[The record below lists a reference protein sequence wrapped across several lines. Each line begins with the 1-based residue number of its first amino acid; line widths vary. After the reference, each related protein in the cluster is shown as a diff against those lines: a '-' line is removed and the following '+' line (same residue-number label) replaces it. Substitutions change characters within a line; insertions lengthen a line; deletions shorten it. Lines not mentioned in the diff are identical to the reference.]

1 MTQPG
6 PGDGY
11 LARRRAS
18 IWTTIHPFFA
28 FGQLFTFVVSVGLL
42 VAYLFGKVPFS
53 YVAISVLIKIGLMVG
68 AMVSGAFWERDV
80 FGQFWFA
87 PEYFV
92 EDVITAIV
100 FYLHLAY
107 LYAVYFAPFDG
118 KLTLPTLVIAYTAY
132 VINVGQ
138 YVIRHGKVRQE
149 EREVAAASASSKAWK
164 KSA

>member
-1 MTQPG
+1 VTQPG
-6 PGDGY
+6 SGDGY

-18 IWTTIHPFFA
+18 IWTRIHPIFA
-28 FGQLFTFVVSVGLL
+28 FGQLLTFVVSVGLL
-42 VAYLFGKVPFS
+42 VAYLFGRVPFS
-53 YVAISVLIKIGLMVG
+53 WVAISVLIKIGLMAG
-68 AMVSGAFWERDV
+68 AMITGAFWERDV

-87 PEYFV
+87 PEYFI

-138 YVIRHGKVRQE
+138 YVVRHGKVRQE
-149 EREVAAASASSKAWK
+149 EREIAAASGSSNELKR
-164 KSA
+164 SA

>member
-1 MTQPG
+1 MTQPASE
-6 PGDGY
+6 GY
-11 LARRRAS
+11 LARRQAS
-18 IWTTIHPFFA
+18 VWTKIHPFFA
-28 FGQLFTFVVSVGLL
+28 FGQLLTFLVSVGLL

-53 YVAISVLIKIGLMVG
+53 YVAISVLIKIGLMAG
-68 AMVSGAFWERDV
+68 AMLTGALWENDV

-87 PEYFV
+87 PEFFI
-92 EDVITAIV
+92 EDVITVIV

-107 LYAVYFAPFDG
+107 LYAVYFAPLGG

-132 VINVGQ
+132 AINVGQ

-149 EREVAAASASSKAWK
+149 ERELAASRRLK

>member
-1 MTQPG
+1 MTEPAG
-6 PGDGY
+6 SKGY

-18 IWTTIHPFFA
+18 VWTRIHPFFA
-28 FGQLFTFVVSVGLL
+28 FGQLLTFVVSAGLL

-53 YVAISVLIKIGLMVG
+53 FVAISVLIKIGLMLG
-68 AMVSGAFWERDV
+68 AMITGAFWESDV

-87 PEYFV
+87 PEFFI
-92 EDVITAIV
+92 EDVITVIV

-107 LYAVYFAPFDG
+107 LYAVYAAPFGG
-118 KLTLPTLVIAYTAY
+118 KLVLPTLAIAYTAY

-138 YVIRHGKVRQE
+138 YVIRHGKVRQD
-149 EREVAAASASSKAWK
+149 ERENAAAKSEDTLR